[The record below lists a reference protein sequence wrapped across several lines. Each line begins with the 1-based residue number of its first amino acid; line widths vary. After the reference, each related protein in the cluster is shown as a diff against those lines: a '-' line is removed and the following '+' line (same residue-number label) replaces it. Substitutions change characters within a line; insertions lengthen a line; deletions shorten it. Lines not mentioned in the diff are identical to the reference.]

1 MTAWVLLETR
11 HQILIKALEKI
22 FCRNFFIIL
31 VIVNIT
37 LKLMSITLFLLTFEL
52 LQDGIQLRSST
63 FQLFLLAFDE
73 EVGSE
78 EQELLHKQLHILRYP
93 ATIEESFAIAA
104 EFRAK
109 NKAAVVRSK
118 SGSAGQSPTSSNNK

>member
-31 VIVNIT
+31 VIVNIA
-37 LKLMSITLFLLTFEL
+37 LKLMSITLLTFEL

-118 SGSAGQSPTSSNNK
+118 SGSAGQSPTSSSNK